1 MINLFNIEVP
11 YWWVQTVQ
19 VLQTHDTV
27 KKHENTQNH
36 VIGGYTRIEIIL
48 DTDKKHQEK
57 YEAAANLIFN

>member
-1 MINLFNIEVP
+1 M
-11 YWWVQTVQ
+11 Q